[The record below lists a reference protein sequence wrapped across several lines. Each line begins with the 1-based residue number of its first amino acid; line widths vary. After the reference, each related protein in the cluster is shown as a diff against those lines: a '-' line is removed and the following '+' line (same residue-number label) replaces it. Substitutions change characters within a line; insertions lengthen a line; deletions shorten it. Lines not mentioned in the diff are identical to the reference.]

1 MTNAKKPKTCICYY
15 PSNFKSNKA
24 GITELL
30 RNKTHLCLG
39 TPFIHF
45 PTTSYSIKIPKTLSQ
60 PQISIRV
67 TKW

>member
-39 TPFIHF
+39 TPFGVPILYI
-45 PTTSYSIKIPKTLSQ
+45 SLQMAIP
-60 PQISIRV
+60 
-67 TKW
+67 